1 MQEGGW
7 GEGDQG
13 SVAASRHSSWE
24 EEEEGGGGLW
34 SSAGS
39 QGSSSS
45 YNSGGWG
52 QGHGG
57 KKPNNKVG
65 QHPQWVRLGFLWWL
79 PHSDT

>member
-24 EEEEGGGGLW
+24 EGEEGG
-34 SSAGS
+34 AGVWNSES